1 MPMTSNELIASLRE
15 MKKTNPAE
23 YAVFQKDYAE
33 EMTEGVSFWGV
44 NDGYLTLWKLSKEV
58 EDEFDAG
65 DFGNKNCL
73 GDEWGGFSGVST
85 RIITKKMMEYGDFCE
100 REDESDDEEDDKD
113 CGCGYNH
120 YHKDKCPTGAECEKY
135 EKWETVRLRYKK
147 PSEDEEIG
155 CSSCPKCETTY
166 TQKQID
172 DGEVVPCN
180 RCYKCF
186 VGECGKDNCDC
197 EPEKEGCDCGCGCGA
212 PCSVDDPKTVRQE
225 NEKDKEETKKAMKD
239 YVKAR
244 LNHLMGLGQKQMN
257 EDGGDGEV
265 ECLFTRREEW
275 DGEVFDNIICSLCDK
290 RDGELN
296 ASKSGYEFSVGAEM
310 TEKDDKV
317 WEVSVS
323 WSTLYDQN
331 PFDDFYDEDED
342 NGSDSDDE

>member
-1 MPMTSNELIASLRE
+1 MTANELITALRE

-23 YAVFQKDYAE
+23 YAVFQKNYE
-33 EMTEGVSFWGV
+33 EETTDDVAYWGV
-44 NDGYLTLWKLSKEV
+44 NDGYITLWKLHEEV
-58 EDEFDAG
+58 EDFDCYE
-65 DFGNKNCL
+65 FGNKNCL
-73 GDEWGGFSGVST
+73 GEEWGRFGGVRT
-85 RIITKKMMEYGDFCE
+85 RTITKEMMEYGDFCE
-100 REDESDDEEDDKD
+100 REDEE
-113 CGCGYNH
+113 
-120 YHKDKCPTGAECEKY
+120 
-135 EKWETVRLRYKK
+135 L
-147 PSEDEEIG
+147 G

-186 VGECGKDNCDC
+186 VGECGKDNCEC
-197 EPEKEGCDCGCGCGA
+197 EPEKEEA
-212 PCSVDDPKTVRQE
+212 PVAPAEPTVVATFRGKTVVLPFSTLSDKVQKGLYE
-225 NEKDKEETKKAMKD
+225 EKEAHDKKAMKE

-244 LNHLMGLGQKQMN
+244 MNHLMGLGQKQMMD
-257 EDGGDGEV
+257 DGGDGAV